1 MALTRTEAG
10 SKTARMKR
18 PLGTVL
24 TSPALGLVIGL
35 AILCQSG
42 LASAARPELPGVT
55 LGDLDDDEVS
65 ILVEILEAQFDPCGK
80 PRSLMES
87 VKDTTCAIAP
97 KLANFA
103 VGQIQRGLSK
113 RQVIKELLKEQK
125 RLTVKHQ
132 FTLTGRPAIGPA
144 DAKVT
149 VVEFFDFQCPHCKT
163 VASKAKTLVRAK
175 PGVRMV
181 YKQFPLEFHP
191 AAKTAAIWALG
202 AAAQGKWEAV
212 HDLLFANQDKLDDA
226 LVQKLIKEGGA
237 DPAKVQAALAAMTQL
252 VEQDRR
258 EGDAAGLEGTPTF
271 FVNGRMVAFEELE
284 AAIDEALKGG
294 G

>member
-1 MALTRTEAG
+1 MALTREGAG

-18 PLGTVL
+18 PQSTVI
-24 TSPALGLVIGL
+24 TSPAVALVIGL

-42 LASAARPELPGVT
+42 PASAARPELPGVS
-55 LGDLDDDEVS
+55 LGDLDDTEVAL
-65 ILVEILEAQFDPCGK
+65 LVEILDAQFDPCGK
-80 PRSLMES
+80 PRSLMEA
-87 VKDTTCAIAP
+87 VKDSATCATAP
-97 KLANFA
+97 KLANYA

-113 RQVIKELLKEQK
+113 RQVVKELLKEQK
-125 RLTVKHQ
+125 RLTVKHD
-132 FTLTGRPAIGPA
+132 FSLTGRPSIGSA
-144 DAKVT
+144 SAKVT

-163 VASKAKTLVRAK
+163 VASKVANLVKSKGARI
-175 PGVRMV
+175 V

-191 AAKTAAIWALG
+191 AAKTAAVFAV
-202 AAAQGKWEAV
+202 AAHSQGKWEAV

-226 LVQKLIKEGGA
+226 LVEKLTKESGA
-237 DPAKVQAALAAMTQL
+237 DMAKLQSAKAAATTM

-271 FVNGRMVAFEELE
+271 FVNGRMVDYEELE
-284 AAIDEALKGG
+284 GAIDEALKGG